1 MLTHNYARFT
11 KTSED
16 VGKKTY
22 IICVLSQSILT
33 AASEEMDKIMGS
45 RPQRIDLIRVSSTVY
60 LFKKM
65 FLVVYLCL

>member
-45 RPQRIDLIRVSSTVY
+45 HPQRVNLIHISSTVCS
-60 LFKKM
+60 FKKM